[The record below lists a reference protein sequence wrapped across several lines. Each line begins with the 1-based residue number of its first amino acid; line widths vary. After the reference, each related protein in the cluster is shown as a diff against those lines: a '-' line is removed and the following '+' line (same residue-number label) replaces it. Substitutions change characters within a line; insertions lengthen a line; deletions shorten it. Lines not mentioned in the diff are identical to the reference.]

1 MLDIKITGGRVA
13 DIRNRQLKSVD
24 VPTFG
29 SPTIPHFNA
38 IVYKRLYIRVQ
49 NYDISLNNR

>member
-24 VPTFG
+24 VG
-29 SPTIPHFNA
+29 VKDGK
-38 IVYKRLYIRVQ
+38 IVQTGTDLP
-49 NYDISLNNR
+49 DAA